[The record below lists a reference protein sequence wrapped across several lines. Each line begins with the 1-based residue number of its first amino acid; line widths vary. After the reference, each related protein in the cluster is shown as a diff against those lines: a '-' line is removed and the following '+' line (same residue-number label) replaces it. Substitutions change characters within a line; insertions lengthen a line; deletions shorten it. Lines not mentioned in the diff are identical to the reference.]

1 MANDERYPL
10 MRLRPPQ
17 TFPRRKR
24 QPKFPSPPSRNV
36 QAHAAVLRAGIR
48 STLDHLRKAEGTT
61 PRLATDVP
69 YVRLQPIARTILTDD
84 DVRGLGLVPV
94 MHRADSVIAAY
105 GQDRQLSKLNTKIAS
120 FAGGHA
126 KHTVLLKLDAV
137 GPWSRADRTSPR
149 LQAVEIDPGRPYVV
163 DLLLLPIDGASEASN
178 ASAAIQAYVRQV
190 EGEILDRMRSRAIS
204 ALRVR
209 VRGQA
214 LDELLEY
221 RDDVAM
227 VDLPATARVTVPQL
241 LSVDIDQVAIGDP
254 RDSASTICVI
264 DSGILE
270 GHPLLAAAV
279 RTERSKSYPA
289 TLGSPIPTDF
299 SQGAGH
305 GTWVAGI
312 AAFGDVGKCV
322 AEKRFEA
329 DAFLINARI
338 LDDKAELDPGR
349 MPFVRSIVDEHRA
362 TCRIFNFSIGLE
374 TGLEALGGVSSPYAA
389 DIDALVREYDVLFAI
404 SSGNRP
410 VHIKASPTDW
420 GPYPDH
426 LLQDNCR
433 VLAPSESLNALTVGG
448 ITPDTDPFAA
458 HPSVAAVAPRRSPS
472 PFSRSGGLKNVVKPD
487 LVEVAGNVAFDS
499 SINRWV
505 TNNAGLRIPTT
516 GIGIARGALI
526 GFVDGT
532 SFSTPRV
539 SSIAA
544 RILEKHPEASANLLR
559 ALLVQSA
566 RLPEGATAFSKE
578 VAMRLCGFGVPEFDR
593 AVYCSANRAT
603 FHYSGTVGIDD
614 VQIFEI
620 PVPADFAKSRGTKRL
635 IVTVAYDPPVS
646 PLDQQRPR
654 GIVLIWKVARGD
666 VAEAKVVDKVAKAAD
681 EENLEDGGETK
692 ATKDKKRV
700 FMSGKLPHRPQQRGT
715 VQKNVF
721 EWNRGSYGETYRLA
735 LIAKATRPVHATER
749 QRFAVVVT
757 IEHEDPTVNVY
768 TSIRARLAAGRA
780 RVRVPGAA

>member
-10 MRLRPPQ
+10 LRLKPPQ
-17 TFPRRKR
+17 TFPRKKR
-24 QPKFPSPPSRNV
+24 QPRFPSPPPRNV
-36 QAHAAVLRAGIR
+36 QTHAAVLRAGIR
-48 STLDHLRKAEGTT
+48 STLDHLRKAEATT
-61 PRLATDVP
+61 PGLATDVP

-84 DVRGLGLVPV
+84 DVRGLGLIPV

-105 GQDRQLSKLNTKIAS
+105 GQDRQLSKFDTKIAS

-149 LQAVEIDPGRPYVV
+149 LQAVEIDPDKAYVV

-178 ASAAIQAYVRQV
+178 ATSAIQAYVRQV
-190 EGEILDRMRSRAIS
+190 EGEVLDRMRSKMMS

-209 VRGQA
+209 MRGQA

-227 VDLPATARVTVPQL
+227 VDLPASARVTVPQL
-241 LSVDIDQVAIGDP
+241 LSVELDQVTIVDP
-254 RDSASTICVI
+254 RDSGSTICVI

-279 RTERSKSYPA
+279 RTDRSKSYPA

-299 SQGAGH
+299 SQGASH

-329 DAFLINARI
+329 DALLINARI
-338 LDDKAELDPGR
+338 LDDKAELDPDR

-374 TGLEALGGVSSPYAA
+374 TGLDAPGGVSSPYAA
-389 DIDALVREYDVLFAI
+389 DIDALVREHDVLFAI

-410 VHIKASPTDW
+410 VHTATSPADLGT
-420 GPYPDH
+420 YPDY
-426 LLQDNCR
+426 LLRDDCR
-433 VLAPSESLNALTVGG
+433 VLAPGESLNALTVGG
-448 ITPDTDPFAA
+448 ITPDTDLFAA
-458 HPSVAAVAPRRSPS
+458 HPSVASVAPRRSPS

-505 TNNAGLRIPTT
+505 SNNAGIRIPTT
-516 GIGIARGALI
+516 GTGIARGALI

-532 SFSTPRV
+532 SFSTPKV
-539 SSIAA
+539 SSVAA

-566 RLPEGATAFSKE
+566 RLPEGATGFSKE

-603 FHYSGTVGIDD
+603 LFHSGTVGIDD
-614 VQIFEI
+614 VQLFEI
-620 PVPADFAKSRGTKRL
+620 PVPADLAKSKGTKRL

-646 PLDQQRPR
+646 ALDQMRPR
-654 GIVLIWKVARGD
+654 GIVLTWKVARGD
-666 VAEAKVVDKVAKAAD
+666 IDEAKVVDKVAEAA
-681 EENLEDGGETK
+681 EEESSGEVGEAK
-692 ATKDKKRV
+692 SAKDKKPV
-700 FMSGKLPHRPQQRGT
+700 FMTGKLPHRLQQRGT
-715 VQKNVF
+715 IQKDIF
-721 EWNRGSYGETYRLA
+721 EWKRGSYGETYRLA
-735 LIAKATRPVHATER
+735 LVAKATRPVHAAER

-757 IEHEDPTVNVY
+757 IEHDDPTVAVY

-780 RVRVPGAA
+780 RVRVPGAG